1 MKSQMLLACSVAVV
15 GAWTVSA
22 MCGDTPARGWQAD
35 YAKAEAEARRL
46 GVPLVVHFYADWCGP
61 CRQMEADVLSR
72 PELMAEFGTR
82 VVGVKVNTDNRPD
95 LVTRFG
101 ITSLPSDVIV
111 GPDAK
116 VLAKTTG
123 YQERQGYIGRV
134 AGFGAQF
141 VKAAKTMVAAV
152 KPGGSQPA
160 ATQVV
165 VVQPVVVQPMP
176 AAPVAAQPAVSQ
188 PTVAASTAAPEAKPE
203 VKAPTAVAQVPADP
217 SKADPI
223 GLEGYSPVA
232 LTKNRAWTAGRPEF
246 AWTHQGIEYRM
257 ATAEEFEVFKENPNR
272 FAPQYLGCDPMI
284 LATTER
290 TVVGNIKYGAF
301 FRGALYLFYTEE
313 NRGHFLKEPQKYT
326 ELSLSIDAGTIELLS
341 FNNE

>member
-1 MKSQMLLACSVAVV
+1 MKSQVLLACSVAVV

-35 YAKAEAEARRL
+35 FAKAEAEARRL

-82 VVGVKVNTDNRPD
+82 AVGVKVNTDNRPD
-95 LVTRFG
+95 LVSRFG

-111 GPDAK
+111 SPDAK

-152 KPGGSQPA
+152 KPGGAQPA
-160 ATQVV
+160 APQVV
-165 VVQPVVVQPMP
+165 VVQPMVV
-176 AAPVAAQPAVSQ
+176 APVATQPVVSQ
-188 PTVAASTAAPEAKPE
+188 PTVAASTAQPE
-203 VKAPTAVAQVPADP
+203 VKAPTAIAQVPADP
-217 SKADPI
+217 SKPDPI
-223 GLEGYSPVA
+223 GLEGYSPVS
-232 LTKNRAWTAGRPEF
+232 LTKNRAWTAGKPEF
-246 AWTHQGIEYRM
+246 AWVHQGIEYRM
-257 ATAEEFEVFKENPNR
+257 ATAEEFEVFKENPAR
-272 FAPQYLGCDPMI
+272 YAPQYLGCDPMI

-313 NRGHFLKEPQKYT
+313 NRSHFLNEPQKYS
-326 ELSLSIDAGTIELLS
+326 ELSLSIDAGAIELLS
-341 FNNE
+341 FNND

>member
-1 MKSQMLLACSVAVV
+1 MKSQVLLACSVAVV

-35 YAKAEAEARRL
+35 FAKAEAEARRL

-72 PELMAEFGTR
+72 PELTAEFGTR
-82 VVGVKVNTDNRPD
+82 AVGVKVNTDHSPD

-101 ITSLPSDVIV
+101 ITSLPADVIV
-111 GPDAK
+111 GPDAQ

-134 AGFGAQF
+134 VGFGAQF

-152 KPGGSQPA
+152 KPGGGQVAMQPL
-160 ATQVV
+160 
-165 VVQPVVVQPMP
+165 VVQPMP
-176 AAPVAAQPAVSQ
+176 ALSSVTQPATQ
-188 PTVAASTAAPEAKPE
+188 PTVAESTATPETKPE
-203 VKAPTAVAQVPADP
+203 VKAPTAVAQVPVDA
-217 SKADPI
+217 SKPDPI

-232 LTKNRAWTAGRPEF
+232 LTKNRAWTAGKPEF
-246 AWTHQGIEYRM
+246 AWNHQGIEYRM

-272 FAPQYLGCDPMI
+272 YAPQYLGCDPMI

-313 NRGHFLKEPQKYT
+313 NRSHFLNEPQKYS
-326 ELSLSIDAGTIELLS
+326 ELSLSIDAGAIELLS

>member
-15 GAWTVSA
+15 GAWSVSA

-35 YAKAEAEARRL
+35 FAKAEAEARRL

-82 VVGVKVNTDNRPD
+82 AVGVKVNTDTRPD
-95 LVTRFG
+95 LVSRFG

-141 VKAAKTMVAAV
+141 VKAAKTMVATV
-152 KPGGSQPA
+152 KPGGAQPA

-165 VVQPVVVQPMP
+165 VVKPMP
-176 AAPVAAQPAVSQ
+176 AAPASVQPNAAQ
-188 PTVAASTAAPEAKPE
+188 PTVAASTAKAEARPE
-203 VKAPTAVAQVPADP
+203 VKVPAAVAQVPADP
-217 SKADPI
+217 SKPEPI
-223 GLEGYSPVA
+223 GLEGYSPVS
-232 LTKNRAWTAGRPEF
+232 LTKNRTWVAGKPEF
-246 AWTHQGIEYRM
+246 AWNHQGIEYRM
-257 ATAEEFEVFKENPNR
+257 ATAEEFELFKENPAR
-272 FAPQYLGCDPMI
+272 YAPQYLGCDPMI

-313 NRGHFLKEPQKYT
+313 NRGHFLKEPHKYS
-326 ELSLSIDAGTIELLS
+326 ELSLSIDPGTIELLS
-341 FNNE
+341 FNKQ